1 MCIVSV
7 PSGTVRSVADE
18 FRVLE
23 LHSFEQ
29 GMVRGVDSPIYMPRS
44 FEFSVEDLI
53 EHDTTTA

>member
-1 MCIVSV
+1 
-7 PSGTVRSVADE
+7 
-18 FRVLE
+18 VLE